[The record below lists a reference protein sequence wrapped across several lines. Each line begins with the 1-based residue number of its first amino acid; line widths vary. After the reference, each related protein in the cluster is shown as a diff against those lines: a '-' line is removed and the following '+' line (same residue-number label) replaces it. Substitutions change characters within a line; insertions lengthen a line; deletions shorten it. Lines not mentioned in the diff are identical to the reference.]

1 MFSERLQNEVVER
14 ALVGSQLEFKKEQE
28 NLEEFKKF
36 NDRQGEACEDLKREN
51 EGREYHYMN
60 LVNLVESTTLFWVL
74 CDEGVHWKNMFSRL
88 AKLVNDAIETI
99 PTKLQAADAARH
111 PLNTPSEVIAFVEFC
126 KTMIRDFKEKIEEI

>member
-1 MFSERLQNEVVER
+1 MANKYEGYMFSERLQNEVVGR
-14 ALVGSQLEFKKEQE
+14 ALVRSQLEFKKEQE

-60 LVNLVESTTLFWVL
+60 L
-74 CDEGVHWKNMFSRL
+74 NMFSRL
-88 AKLVNDAIETI
+88 AKLANDAIETI

-126 KTMIRDFKEKIEEI
+126 KTMIRDFKEKIEAI